1 MKIKYAL
8 LFFVCL
14 GGIVSC
20 KKDNV
25 NAGDPA
31 GQRPDFAYNVKAG
44 TLLDLVNEVR
54 TKGCNC
60 SGTNMPAVPALTW
73 NDQLGQAA
81 FGHSEDMKENN
92 FFDHDGSDGSKVS
105 TRVSAVGYTW
115 TAVGENI
122 ASGQITEQ
130 EVMTSWL
137 LSELHCKNIMSALF
151 KEMGVGRSGNYW
163 TQVLGSK

>member
-1 MKIKYAL
+1 MKIKYAF

-25 NAGDPA
+25 NADTT

-60 SGTNMPAVPALTW
+60 GGTSMPAVPALTW

-81 FGHSEDMKENN
+81 FEHSEDMKENN
-92 FFDHDGSDGSKVS
+92 FFDHDGSDGSNVS
-105 TRVSAVGYTW
+105 IRVSDVGYTW

-137 LSELHCKNIMSALF
+137 LSELHCKNIMSTLF
-151 KEMGVGRSGNYW
+151 KEMGAGRSGNYW

>member
-1 MKIKYAL
+1 MS
-8 LFFVCL
+8 F
-14 GGIVSC
+14 IVSC

-25 NAGDPA
+25 NTGDPS

-44 TLLDLVNEVR
+44 TLLDLVNEAR
-54 TKGCNC
+54 AKGCNC
-60 SGTNMPAVPALTW
+60 GETAMPAVPALTW

-81 FGHSEDMKENN
+81 FGHSEDMKENV
-92 FFDHDGSDGSKVS
+92 FFDHDGSDGSRVS

-137 LSELHCKNIMSALF
+137 MSKEHCKNIMSPLF
-151 KEMGVGRSGNYW
+151 KEMGAGRAGNYW